1 MTVEIPS
8 ESARNR
14 RIALAAS
21 AVVVVAALVT
31 AGVWWINRP
40 APTPPPKRVIEPAQE
55 TSAPPSAPSSGVVA
69 TQSPVPDSGTAS
81 PTGAPSKSAD
91 ARIVFRLGTKLYVA
105 KPDGTDAT
113 PVASA
118 VEVYALS
125 PDGTKLAVVVAPGEP
140 VPAGVRAGTTLAVID
155 LATKQAKAV
164 GKDAVPVEPSWAPD
178 SSWLAYTAKSGGQT
192 AVKRVAIGGR
202 GDEVLV
208 SPGTSPVVSPD
219 GRRVAYSASLPS
231 GVADSVRVISVPGP
245 RAVAVPDS
253 AGASSWGW
261 TPAGDLYFVRKGA
274 AQDTW
279 DLWRWSASGGSA
291 RVGSVGLEPPAFA
304 LSRIL
309 VSPDG
314 ARVAVSATGDDDY
327 SRIWI
332 FDTAAARFVSVSTRR
347 DAYPYTW
354 LPDGRL
360 AYYEGNVYQG
370 EPSMLASIMGD
381 GTGRRLVVTGAQQ

>member
-8 ESARNR
+8 ESVRNR

-21 AVVVVAALVT
+21 AVVALAALVT
-31 AGVWWINRP
+31 AGVWWVNRP
-40 APTPPPKRVIEPAQE
+40 APTPPAKPTIEPAQV
-55 TSAPPSAPSSGVVA
+55 TTAAPSVPSSGVVA
-69 TQSPVPDSGTAS
+69 TLSPTQGSGTSS
-81 PTGAPSKSAD
+81 PSVTPSKSAD
-91 ARIVFRLGTKLYVA
+91 ARIVFHLGTKLYVA

-125 PDGTKLAVVVAPGEP
+125 PDGTKLAVVLAPGEP
-140 VPAGVRAGTTLAVID
+140 APVGVPAGTTLAVID
-155 LATKQAKAV
+155 LTTKRAKAV
-164 GKDAVPVEPSWAPD
+164 GKDALPVEPSWAPD
-178 SSWLAYTAKSGGQT
+178 SSWLAYTVKSGSRT
-192 AVKRVAIGGR
+192 AVKRVSVDGR

-219 GRRVAYSASLPS
+219 GRRVAYAGSLPS
-231 GVADSVRVISVPGP
+231 GLADAIRVVSVPDP
-245 RAVAVPDS
+245 HAAAVPDS

-261 TPAGDLYFVRKGA
+261 TPAGDLYFVRKAA

-279 DLWRWSASGGSA
+279 DLWRWGTGGSV

-347 DAYPYTW
+347 DAYPYEW